1 MGNLMAKISRV
12 GLILI
17 LIGGLML
24 WPSLQDTITSF
35 QAPKSFEDV
44 LEEGAVPGEHVSG
57 RVPYLLDTFASMET
71 WTENSRT
78 HATTSKRT
86 SFRYYV
92 LPGGEGYLGLSVA
105 SHSFSSANSLV
116 EQTYACLL
124 EDGGEPTAELI
135 VDARV
140 VEMEE
145 ELAQLF
151 REDLQDYYGYT
162 DSDINAMGDL
172 LVVDGRSFTAVRA
185 ICGIGA
191 ALFLLG
197 LVISIFR
204 WRKISAEFR
213 PAKPAAGS
221 VSGPEIE

>member
-124 EDGGEPTAELI
+124 ENGEEPTAELI

-162 DSDINAMGDL
+162 DQDLEAMGAPL
-172 LVVDGRSFTAVRA
+172 LVEPRA
-185 ICGIGA
+185 FGTIRAFCGVGIVLILAGA
-191 ALFLLG
+191 AA
-197 LVISIFR
+197 LVIR
-204 WRKISAEFR
+204 WVRVSAQLRRAREEA
-213 PAKPAAGS
+213 P
-221 VSGPEIE
+221 GPDLD

>member
-35 QAPKSFEDV
+35 QAPQSFEDV

-92 LPGGEGYLGLSVA
+92 LPGGGGYLGLSVA
-105 SHSFSSANSLV
+105 SHSFSPANSLV

-162 DSDINAMGDL
+162 DQDLEAMGTPL
-172 LVVDGRSFTAVRA
+172 LVEPRA
-185 ICGIGA
+185 FGTIRAFCGVGIALILAGA
-191 ALFLLG
+191 AA
-197 LVISIFR
+197 LVIR
-204 WRKISAEFR
+204 WVRVSARIRRAREEA
-213 PAKPAAGS
+213 P
-221 VSGPEIE
+221 GPDLD

>member
-1 MGNLMAKISRV
+1 MSNLFQKISRA
-12 GLILI
+12 GLVLV
-17 LIGGLML
+17 LIGAALL
-24 WPSLQDTITSF
+24 WFSLGDAIISLK
-35 QAPKSFEDV
+35 APKSFDDV
-44 LEEGAVPGEHVSG
+44 MEEGAAAGDHVSG
-57 RVPYLLDTFASMET
+57 RIPYLLDAFASMET
-71 WTENSRT
+71 WTEDRSNNSRT
-78 HATTSKRT
+78 PKKTSA
-86 SFRYYV
+86 RYYV
-92 LPGGEGYLGLSVA
+92 LPAGDDFIGLKVSSDNFSKA
-105 SHSFSSANSLV
+105 SDLV
-116 EQTYACLL
+116 DQTYGFFSGA
-124 EDGGEPTAELI
+124 GEPTVEL
-135 VDARV
+135 VMDARV
-140 VEMEE
+140 AVMEE

-172 LVVDGRSFTAVRA
+172 LVVEGRSFTAVRV

>member
-162 DSDINAMGDL
+162 DQDLEAMGAPL
-172 LVVDGRSFTAVRA
+172 LVEPRA
-185 ICGIGA
+185 FGTIRAFCGVGIALILAGA
-191 ALFLLG
+191 AA
-197 LVISIFR
+197 LVIR
-204 WRKISAEFR
+204 WVRVSAQLRRAREEA
-213 PAKPAAGS
+213 P
-221 VSGPEIE
+221 GPDLD

>member
-162 DSDINAMGDL
+162 DQDLEAMGAPL
-172 LVVDGRSFTAVRA
+172 LVEPRA
-185 ICGIGA
+185 FGTIRAFCGVGIVLILAGA
-191 ALFLLG
+191 AA
-197 LVISIFR
+197 LVIR
-204 WRKISAEFR
+204 WVRVSAQLRRAREEA
-213 PAKPAAGS
+213 P
-221 VSGPEIE
+221 GPDLD

>member
-1 MGNLMAKISRV
+1 MGNLMAKISRA

-124 EDGGEPTAELI
+124 ENGEEPTAELI

-162 DSDINAMGDL
+162 DQDLEAMGTPL
-172 LVVDGRSFTAVRA
+172 LVEPRA
-185 ICGIGA
+185 FGTIRAFCGVGIALILAGVA
-191 ALFLLG
+191 AL
-197 LVISIFR
+197 VIR
-204 WRKISAEFR
+204 WVRVSAQLRRAREEA
-213 PAKPAAGS
+213 P
-221 VSGPEIE
+221 GPDLD

>member
-1 MGNLMAKISRV
+1 MIRFLA
-12 GLILI
+12 
-17 LIGGLML
+17 
-24 WPSLQDTITSF
+24 
-35 QAPKSFEDV
+35 
-44 LEEGAVPGEHVSG
+44 
-57 RVPYLLDTFASMET
+57 
-71 WTENSRT
+71 
-78 HATTSKRT
+78 
-86 SFRYYV
+86 
-92 LPGGEGYLGLSVA
+92 
-105 SHSFSSANSLV
+105 
-116 EQTYACLL
+116 
-124 EDGGEPTAELI
+124 
-135 VDARV
+135 
-140 VEMEE
+140 E

-172 LVVDGRSFTAVRA
+172 LVVEGRSFTAVRV

>member
-124 EDGGEPTAELI
+124 ENGEEPTAELI

-162 DSDINAMGDL
+162 DQDLEAMGTPL
-172 LVVDGRSFTAVRA
+172 LVEPRA
-185 ICGIGA
+185 FGTIRAFCGVGIALILAGIA
-191 ALFLLG
+191 AL
-197 LVISIFR
+197 VIR
-204 WRKISAEFR
+204 WVRVSAQLRRAREEA
-213 PAKPAAGS
+213 P
-221 VSGPEIE
+221 GPDLD